1 MRLFP
6 WRSHD
11 SDDPD
16 DGAPAAMAAAPGV
29 RRNGNRCATNKP
41 LIRRTVFDVRSCER
55 KPYWSSARG
64 QTRLAAF
71 RHAA

>member
-16 DGAPAAMAAAPGV
+16 DGAPAAMAVAPGV
-29 RRNGNRCATNKP
+29 RRNGNRYATNNP
-41 LIRRTVFDVRSCER
+41 LIRRAVFDVGPRER
-55 KPYWSSARG
+55 KPSWSSARG
-64 QTRLAAF
+64 QTRLGAF

>member
-16 DGAPAAMAAAPGV
+16 DGAPAAMAVAPGV
-29 RRNGNRCATNKP
+29 RRNGNRFATHNP
-41 LIRRTVFDVRSCER
+41 LIRRAAFDLRSREH
-55 KPYWSSARG
+55 KPYWSSARV
-64 QTRLAAF
+64 QTRLGAF